1 MQVCSGDWSEWME
14 YVYGYCGREIKLF
27 YGG

>member
-1 MQVCSGDWSEWME
+1 MQVVFGGWSEWME